1 MKLVEILA
9 RELEVWPV
17 EYRYFVQD
25 HDGECKH
32 GFAGTPV
39 FNEYGIWLRD
49 ESSMNEVG
57 FRSAEI
63 ACDFSDAIVT
73 RPQWQ
78 EERDRMNAV
87 EKISKFSQEQDQL
100 QARSKDE
107 SQYVEGIKRI
117 QDGAF
122 DAALKEL
129 EQKILSMS
137 NEPSYEQQ
145 LWDRVAE
152 RAFFRAVDLD
162 IETSQGHTTEFIAKF
177 SAMSSANQADAF
189 MAERAKR
196 VGK

>member
-73 RPQWQ
+73 LPQWQ
-78 EERDRMNAV
+78 AERDRMKAM
-87 EKISKFSQEQDQL
+87 ETQ
-100 QARSKDE
+100 QATAST
-107 SQYVEGIKRI
+107 
-117 QDGAF
+117 
-122 DAALKEL
+122 
-129 EQKILSMS
+129 
-137 NEPSYEQQ
+137 EPTYEQQ
-145 LWDRVAE
+145 LWDRAAVAATQ
-152 RAFFRAVDLD
+152 AFITAHITHF
-162 IETSQGHTTEFIAKF
+162 GHENVWQDKELVSCA
-177 SAMSSANQADAF
+177 ADYADAF